1 MKQIRVILENKWI
14 VDTLVEAEQVKVK
27 VNEITDSM
35 ELDRNSFRL
44 SDTQIINPRKIIAI
58 EVNEVPDDK

>member
-14 VDTLVEAEQVKVK
+14 VDTLVEDEQVKVK

-35 ELDRNSFRL
+35 ELDRYSFRL

-58 EVNEVPDDK
+58 EVNEVKA

>member
-1 MKQIRVILENKWI
+1 MKQIRVILKNKWI
-14 VDTLVEAEQVKVK
+14 VDTLVEDEQVKVK
-27 VNEITDSM
+27 VDEITDSM

-58 EVNEVPDDK
+58 EVNEVKA

>member
-14 VDTLVEAEQVKVK
+14 VDTLVEDERVKVK
-27 VNEITDSM
+27 VDEITDSM

-44 SDTQIINPRKIIAI
+44 SDTQVINPRKIIAI
-58 EVNEVPDDK
+58 EVNEVKA

>member
-14 VDTLVEAEQVKVK
+14 VDTLVEDEQVKVK

-44 SDTQIINPRKIIAI
+44 SDTQIINPSKIVAI
-58 EVNEVPDDK
+58 EVNEV